1 MQATDTDPGRSAAS
15 ATAAPFL
22 RVEDLELVYR
32 SGRGEAVPVLNVE
45 RLELEAGAK
54 VGLTGPSGSGKTS
67 LLYLLSGIEMPTAGR
82 IRWGEV
88 ELTALAEAWRD
99 RWRRRH
105 LGFVFQDFHLQPGL
119 SVVNNVLATCYFDRL
134 RPSSE
139 LQRRARTLL
148 ERLGAPVDR
157 CIVELSRG
165 EQQRV
170 AIARALLHEPPIL
183 IADEPTASLDEAN
196 ARIIIDLL
204 LEAAAEVDAVLIAVT
219 HDAKLLARLPRV
231 YHLEAGRL
239 IDAAG

>member
-1 MQATDTDPGRSAAS
+1 MRVTDTDLERQAA
-15 ATAAPFL
+15 AAMSTPFL
-22 RVEDLELVYR
+22 RAENIELVYR
-32 SGRGEAVPVLNVE
+32 SARGDALPVLNVE
-45 RLELEAGAK
+45 RLKLAAGAK
-54 VGLTGPSGSGKTS
+54 VGVTGPSGSGKTS
-67 LLYLLSGIEMPTAGR
+67 LLYLLSGIEMPSAGR

-88 ELTALAEAWRD
+88 ELTALAEARRD

-105 LGFVFQDFHLQPGL
+105 LGFVFQDFYLQPGL

-148 ERLGAPVDR
+148 ERVGAPVDR
-157 CIVELSRG
+157 SIVELSRG

-170 AIARALLHEPPIL
+170 AIARALLHEPRIL
-183 IADEPTASLDEAN
+183 MADEPTASLDEAN

-204 LEAAAEVDAVLIAVT
+204 LEEAAEVDAMLIAVT
-219 HDAKLLARLPRV
+219 HDPKLLARLPCV

-239 IDAAG
+239 IDPVC